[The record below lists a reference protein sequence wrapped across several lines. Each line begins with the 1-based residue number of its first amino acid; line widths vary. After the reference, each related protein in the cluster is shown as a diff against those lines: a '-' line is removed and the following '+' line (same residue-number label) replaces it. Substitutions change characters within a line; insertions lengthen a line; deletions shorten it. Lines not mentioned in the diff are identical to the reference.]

1 MKAFGIVG
9 YSGSGKTTLLCA
21 LIPYLREAG
30 LQVAAIKATHHDID
44 WDQPGK
50 DSYRLREAG
59 AEAVLLQGPER
70 CFVVRRSPRH
80 WRTTLDLLGTGL
92 DLVLVEGNKDWPI
105 PKIEVHRPALG
116 RGLWAEQDPQVIA
129 VASDGPLTGP
139 AADTLPRLDLN
150 DPPAIGRYLLTS
162 MGWRITEEP

>member
-21 LIPYLREAG
+21 LIPYLRAEG
-30 LQVAAIKATHHDID
+30 LRVAAIKATHHDID
-44 WDQPGK
+44 WDRPGK

-59 AEAVLLQGPER
+59 AEAVLLQGPQR
-70 CFVVRRSPRH
+70 SFIARRTPAG
-80 WRTTLDLLGTGL
+80 WRQTLDLLGPDL
-92 DLVLVEGNKDWPI
+92 DLVLVEGNKGWPI

-129 VASDGPLTGP
+129 IASDVAL
-139 AADTLPRLDLN
+139 ADTLVGSLPCLDLN
-150 DPPAIGRYLLTS
+150 DPPAIGRHILAS
-162 MGWRITEEP
+162 IGWPSTEES